1 MFFVDHSYCC
11 QLRGSWISPAD
22 THDLVTFHSCLRV
35 KLLHAC
41 DYVAQVICS
50 VLAHASVYT
59 RMVTSAK
66 CGARTTPMN
75 GATYWWPSYS
85 LPTAMYWSGRALYP
99 PGIVTCA
106 AITASFLEFAA
117 RCGHGQRYFER
128 CDFCCC
134 NHEQRYSPLGFP
146 FPLPFLFG
154 CPAPRPFFWGPGSLV
169 FLSGASGLVFCGC
182 FAAVFL
188 VCCSGPRGPLGP
200 TFYYCKKGRSGA
212 ARPPF

>member
-1 MFFVDHSYCC
+1 MEFSG
-11 QLRGSWISPAD
+11 RRI
-22 THDLVTFHSCLRV
+22 HDLVTIHSCLRV
-35 KLLHAC
+35 KLLLAC
-41 DYVAQVICS
+41 DFVAQVICS

-66 CGARTTPMN
+66 CGARMTPMS

-106 AITASFLEFAA
+106 AITASLLEFAA
-117 RCGHGQRYFER
+117 RCGYGQRYFER

-146 FPLPFLFG
+146 FPLPFQFG
-154 CPAPRPFFWGPGSLV
+154 CPAPRPLFGVLGPSCSCPVPRAL
-169 FLSGASGLVFCGC
+169 C
-182 FAAVFL
+182 FAVVLRLCFL
-188 VCCSGPRGPLGP
+188 FVARAPGVPWVLPFI
-200 TFYYCKKGRSGA
+200 TAKKGRSGA
-212 ARPPF
+212 TRPPFWGNP